1 MTIFEYM
8 LRANLFLILFY
19 ACYWL
24 FLRRHTFFGLNR
36 AYLIG
41 SALASF
47 ALPLIELPQETVQ
60 TVTLPMAVATLP
72 AIIIQPESTGPDWE
86 LIGWVAYGMLALW
99 MLGRLE
105 ARTMSLLQFIR
116 RSDQQP
122 MDDYTLVWPRDP
134 KTPTFSFFRYLVM
147 NPSDAQAEPVHRHE
161 LVHIRQWHSIDVV
174 FFEVLQAVF
183 WFNPIVWCYKQS
195 IRQVHEFLADKEA
208 ANEQYAAYLVEYAFG
223 VKPDG
228 LTNSF
233 FNKSQLKARITM
245 LRKRSTSRWALG
257 KYLVIL
263 PLAIGLLAMTTAK
276 DQLNALVGQ
285 QATKQ
290 GPVLGQV
297 KNQQGRALANVS
309 VILKGTTTGTTT
321 DGEGMF
327 ELKNVPDNGV
337 LVFSYV
343 GLGTTEV
350 EVKSRKLINIQ
361 LAPSRQKLDEVVV
374 VGYAM
379 KPAATTTAATSPA
392 TMTKNNEVFTVVEE
406 APTFPGGT
414 GALGQYLAKNI
425 RYPAEAHNRGV
436 QGEVQIRFIVS
447 ETGAVRQPQ
456 VIRGIGS
463 GCDEEALRVV
473 LGMPRWNPGKQ
484 HGNPVDV
491 EYVIPIKFLLEG
503 EGRKV
508 TGKDTTGWNPMGN
521 ERKVILEGTGH
532 FAGSQQPTIQL
543 RGVSPLGKQPLYLV
557 DGVAI
562 DDVDMKKLDPNTI
575 ESISVLKGVSA
586 TAVYGERAVD
596 GAIIIKTKNAGFG
609 IKK

>member
-1 MTIFEYM
+1 MTILEYI
-8 LRANLFLILFY
+8 LRANLFMILFY

-24 FLRRHTFFGLNR
+24 FLRRHTFFALNR
-36 AYLIG
+36 AYLLG
-41 SALASF
+41 SILASF

-60 TVTLPMAVATLP
+60 TVTLPMAVATIP
-72 AIIIQPESTGPDWE
+72 AIVIQPESAGPDWE
-86 LIGWVAYGMLALW
+86 LIGWVAYGILALW
-99 MLGRLE
+99 LLGRLE

-122 MDDYTLVWPRDP
+122 MTDYTLVWPGDP

-147 NPSDAQAEPVHRHE
+147 NPSDAQAEPVYRHE
-161 LVHIRQWHSIDVV
+161 LVHIRQWHSLDVV
-174 FFEVLQAVF
+174 FFEVLQALF
-183 WFNPIVWCYKQS
+183 WFNPVVWCYKQS
-195 IRQVHEFLADKEA
+195 IRQIHEFLADKEA

-245 LRKRSTSRWALG
+245 LRKQSTSRWALG

-263 PLAIGLLAMTTAK
+263 PLALGLLAMTTAN
-276 DQLNALVGQ
+276 DPLNALVEQ
-285 QATKQ
+285 QIQ
-290 GPVLGQV
+290 QEGPVMGQV
-297 KNQQGRALANVS
+297 KNQQGKALANVS
-309 VILKGTTTGTTT
+309 VVLKGTTTGTTT
-321 DGEGMF
+321 DSEGLF

-350 EVKSRKLINIQ
+350 EVKGRKLVNIQ
-361 LAPSRQKLDEVVV
+361 LAPSRQKLEEVVV
-374 VGYAM
+374 VGYAS
-379 KPAATTTAATSPA
+379 KPAATTATSPA
-392 TMTKNNEVFTVVEE
+392 TTPKNNEVFTVVEE
-406 APTFPGGT
+406 APAFPGGI

-425 RYPAEAHNRGV
+425 RYPAEAHNKGV
-436 QGEVQIRFIVS
+436 QGEVLIRFIVS
-447 ETGAVRQPQ
+447 ETGSVRQPQ
-456 VIRGIGS
+456 IQRGIGS

-484 HGNPVDV
+484 NGNPVEV
-491 EYVIPIKFLLEG
+491 EYVLPIKFLLEG
-503 EGRKV
+503 EGRKIN
-508 TGKDTTGWNPMGN
+508 GKDTTGWNPMGD

-532 FAGSQQPTIQL
+532 FTGIQQPAIQL

-557 DGVAI
+557 DGIAI

-596 GAIIIKTKNAGFG
+596 GAIIIKTKNAGLKL
-609 IKK
+609 KK